1 MKNWSDETLL
11 ECIPNPTSKSYEVK
25 IKNPEITFLGTK
37 NQPDFANIYM
47 TLYPRDKVVE
57 LKSAKLYFFQFRDKI
72 LSYERLINVIYDD
85 FMKVYEPARL
95 RLVMIFNPRG
105 GISSKL
111 TIDSDWDVR
120 GGEEKYKDW
129 IGQNEEW

>member
-11 ECIPNPTSKSYEVK
+11 EYISNPTSKAYEVK

-37 NQPDFANIYM
+37 NQPDFANIYI

-72 LSYERLINVIYDD
+72 ISYERLINVVYDD
-85 FMKVYEPARL
+85 FMEVYEPARL
-95 RLVMIFNPRG
+95 RVVMIFNPRG

-111 TIDSDWDVR
+111 AIDSDWEVR
-120 GGEEKYKDW
+120 GGKEKYKDW

>member
-11 ECIPNPTSKSYEVK
+11 EYISNPTSKAYEVK

-37 NQPDFANIYM
+37 NQPDFANIYI

-72 LSYERLINVIYDD
+72 ISYERLINVIYDD
-85 FMKVYEPARL
+85 FMEVYEPARL
-95 RLVMIFNPRG
+95 RVVMIFNPRG

-111 TIDSDWDVR
+111 AIDSDWEVR
-120 GGEEKYKDW
+120 GGKEKYKDW

>member
-11 ECIPNPTSKSYEVK
+11 EYISNPTSKAYEVK

-37 NQPDFANIYM
+37 NQPDFANIYI
-47 TLYPRDKVVE
+47 TLYPSDKVVE

-72 LSYERLINVIYDD
+72 ISYERLINVVYDD
-85 FMKVYEPARL
+85 FMEVYEPARL
-95 RLVMIFNPRG
+95 RVVMIFNPRG

-111 TIDSDWDVR
+111 AIDSDWEVR
-120 GGEEKYKDW
+120 GGKEKYKDW